1 MTTFQINEAM
11 SRVDEFLAWNFGPQG
26 QRFWDDIEEILKG
39 NSAPLDAAWVDAEIA
54 MERRYPDMGMASM
67 EAMKERFGPWDGPEE
82 WRYAARLEE
91 AVRAATKE
99 NPWD

>member
-1 MTTFQINEAM
+1 MITPQSQLNKI
-11 SRVDEFLAWNFGPQG
+11 DEFLAWNFGPQDTK
-26 QRFWDDIEEILKG
+26 FWDDVEEILKG
-39 NSAPLDAAWVDAEIA
+39 NNTLLDVRWAEAQWAVEDA
-54 MERRYPDMGMASM
+54 YPDMGMASM